1 MPTNCGKNKDAW
13 ERWKEREERK
23 GCSYILISN
32 IYIYNI
38 KYTHIQLK
46 YKKNTIIAGPIK
58 NILPMCYID

>member
-32 IYIYNI
+32 IYIVSNTHTH
-38 KYTHIQLK
+38 THI
-46 YKKNTIIAGPIK
+46 
-58 NILPMCYID
+58 YIVKI